1 MPINRR
7 EFLSGTLLL
16 LAGCASKRD
25 HVTVGTKNF
34 TEQLVLGEILAQA
47 LERAAVPEVDR
58 RFYLAGTYI
67 CHQALLAGRIDMYVE
82 YTGTAL
88 AAILKEHPPADHNQV
103 YTRVRDEYR
112 RRFALEVMP
121 PLGFN
126 NSFAMVMRGADA
138 RRLRLKTLSDLAA
151 SPEKLRIGVG
161 YEFVEREDGLKGLM
175 KKYNLQFRD
184 APRIMDLG
192 LIYRALQNNQVDIV
206 AGSNTDGLIA
216 ALDLVALDDD
226 LHYFPPY
233 DAVTIVRS
241 ETLQRRPDVRTTLDR
256 LAGRLTAEKMR
267 SLNYAVD
274 GEKQDAAIVAKNFLS
289 GM

>member
-1 MPINRR
+1 
-7 EFLSGTLLL
+7 
-16 LAGCASKRD
+16 
-25 HVTVGTKNF
+25 
-34 TEQLVLGEILAQA
+34 
-47 LERAAVPEVDR
+47 
-58 RFYLAGTYI
+58 
-67 CHQALLAGRIDMYVE
+67 
-82 YTGTAL
+82 
-88 AAILKEHPPADHNQV
+88 
-103 YTRVRDEYR
+103 
-112 RRFALEVMP
+112 
-121 PLGFN
+121 
-126 NSFAMVMRGADA
+126 
-138 RRLRLKTLSDLAA
+138 
-151 SPEKLRIGVG
+151 
-161 YEFVEREDGLKGLM
+161 
-175 KKYNLQFRD
+175 
-184 APRIMDLG
+184 
-192 LIYRALQNNQVDIV
+192 VDIV